1 MRRILQI
8 FLSENL
14 KTIIL
19 SSYLLTAI
27 FFSALLTIG
36 HFPQEM
42 DFGSFL
48 AAGQESLAQENPYD
62 IKNNLVFTVYSTPS
76 PNLNPPISVAF
87 FRLLAKINA
96 DSISLAAAWKIISIF
111 WYAAIVIHLFKT
123 NPSFFNAKKV
133 LWVFALTGFW
143 QTIEVGQIYMPLV
156 GVAILAWDNLKKD
169 KTVAAGILIGIL
181 ISIKPQFAIWAL
193 LLFFANQRTAAMYS
207 ALTFTIVSLIPLPTF
222 GVKIY
227 TQWLEAIIKYHGIL
241 LPGNISLQ
249 SFFAHLNISS
259 IGTIL
264 SAALLIFI
272 LAYVT
277 IKKSN
282 VMQTS
287 AIALTSTL
295 LIAPYSWVG
304 YTLFLLPLFFSQQN
318 WSWRKKTAA
327 GLLTLPFLIVL
338 IFFSEAKIFFILF
351 GWAYGWAVLL
361 LLLDEFLEPTISTA
375 KKANGATA

>member
-1 MRRILQI
+1 MRRILQM
-8 FLSENL
+8 FLSAKL

-19 SSYLLTAI
+19 PSYLLTAI

-48 AAGQESLAQENPYD
+48 ASGQESLAQENPYD

-76 PNLNPPISVAF
+76 PNLNPPISVSF

-96 DSISLAAAWKIISIF
+96 DSISLAAAWKIISIL

-123 NPSFFNAKKV
+123 NPSFFNTKQV
-133 LWVFALTGFW
+133 LWIFALTGFW

-156 GVAILAWDNLKKD
+156 GIAVLAWDNLKKD

-193 LLFFANQRTAAMYS
+193 LLFFTNQKTAAMYS

-227 TQWLEAIIKYHGIL
+227 TQWLGAIIKYHGIL

-249 SFFAHLNISS
+249 SFFAHLNIPPV
-259 IGTIL
+259 GTIL

-327 GLLTLPFLIVL
+327 GLLTTPFLITL
-338 IFFSEAKIFFILF
+338 AFFFKAKIFFILF

-361 LLLDEFLEPTISTA
+361 LLLDELLQPTI
-375 KKANGATA
+375 K